1 MKKTILTTVMILI
14 SFFTWG
20 QTSKCDWSKQG
31 IYYSNKCNTYTF
43 ELGSK
48 DTCVS
53 YITYIKNLRIKDYPI
68 KNYEGR
74 IFKHV
79 FQDSGEFLIKTI
91 FKNKCT
97 NCDTFIYKEIRVTCK
112 EPEIGEIN
120 KLNIIKQTP
129 INFYPNPTSNE
140 LSFEYEGE
148 VVEVIIYNYLG
159 KVVYTG
165 NSTQNQINTEL
176 WPSGYFTIK
185 FGNSINRLY
194 IIK

>member
-53 YITYIKNLRIKDYPI
+53 YITYIKNLRIKDYPQ

-79 FQDSGEFLIKTI
+79 FQDSGVFLIK
-91 FKNKCT
+91 
-97 NCDTFIYKEIRVTCK
+97 
-112 EPEIGEIN
+112 
-120 KLNIIKQTP
+120 
-129 INFYPNPTSNE
+129 
-140 LSFEYEGE
+140 
-148 VVEVIIYNYLG
+148 
-159 KVVYTG
+159 
-165 NSTQNQINTEL
+165 
-176 WPSGYFTIK
+176 
-185 FGNSINRLY
+185 SIL
-194 IIK
+194 